1 MTLESISPSVL
12 LGGDGP
18 VGPPLAIARLGE
30 IDMTDGRRIW
40 QDRRTALMA
49 VGRRAERIRRQMS
62 EDDGPGGEEQ
72 AVGASHGEVQ
82 GPPEVSGGYLGPGD
96 VLDQVGR

>member
-1 MTLESISPSVL
+1 MTLESFSPSVL

-49 VGRRAERIRRQMS
+49 VGRRAERI
-62 EDDGPGGEEQ
+62 
-72 AVGASHGEVQ
+72 
-82 GPPEVSGGYLGPGD
+82 
-96 VLDQVGR
+96 